1 MIIEILNDKEFEK
14 TKKDFKEMIHD
25 LYKSYVFFSRSER
38 KKAELICLVSF
49 VKTSS
54 VYYSGLQIM
63 QLEQIAREEFGKIPI
78 EK

>member
-38 KKAELICLVSF
+38 KSGTYMSGQFRKN
-49 VKTSS
+49 VKCVLFRTSD
-54 VYYSGLQIM
+54 YATGTDC
-63 QLEQIAREEFGKIPI
+63 A
-78 EK
+78 